1 MEEIRGFIVAEIEK
15 IAFRKVGTS
24 DSLIKSRILD
34 SIALV
39 DLLVAVEE
47 KLGIN
52 IPTAEITPDNFDT
65 IDRLMEYLSNKINHG
80 KD

>member
-1 MEEIRGFIVAEIEK
+1 MEEIENYIIAEVKK
-15 IAFRKVGTS
+15 ITFRTVGKE
-24 DSLIKSRILD
+24 DSLVQSRILD

-39 DLLVAVEE
+39 DLLVAIEE

-65 IDRLMEYLSNKINHG
+65 ITRIMDYLSKKIDHG
-80 KD
+80 KA

>member
-1 MEEIRGFIVAEIEK
+1 MEEIRRFITDEIEK
-15 IAFRKVGTS
+15 IVFKKVGVS
-24 DSLIKSRILD
+24 DSLIQSRLLD

-52 IPTAEITPDNFDT
+52 IPTAEITPENFDT
-65 IDRLMEYLSNKINHG
+65 IEKLINYIS
-80 KD
+80 KK

>member
-1 MEEIRGFIVAEIEK
+1 MENIRGFIAAEIEK
-15 IAFRKVGTS
+15 IAFRKVGAS
-24 DSLIKSRILD
+24 DSLIQSRILD

-65 IDRLMEYLSNKINHG
+65 IDKLMEYLSKKTDHG

>member
-1 MEEIRGFIVAEIEK
+1 MEEIRGFIVTEIEK
-15 IAFRKVGTS
+15 IAFRKVGAS
-24 DSLIKSRILD
+24 DSLIQSRVLD

-39 DLLVAVEE
+39 DLLVAIEE

-65 IDRLMEYLSNKINHG
+65 IARMMDYLSNKINHG
-80 KD
+80 KA

>member
-1 MEEIRGFIVAEIEK
+1 MEEIRGFIAAEIEK
-15 IAFRKVGTS
+15 IAFRKVGPS
-24 DSLIKSRILD
+24 DSLIQSRILD

-52 IPTAEITPDNFDT
+52 ISTAEITPDNFDT
-65 IDRLMEYLSNKINHG
+65 IDRLMDYISKKINYG